1 MKIKL
6 TFGKGDVVVVDS
18 MAQAILKHLTSTP
31 LGSYS
36 DGYYDGGYTAETGE
50 QISVEYTL
58 ETERTYT
65 RRSSIYANA
74 EFTERKIIQIEQIEI
89 VRVRDEEIALPT
101 ICNDPSTL
109 HAVISATEYDEHKS
123 AHNA

>member
-6 TFGKGDVVVVDS
+6 TFGKGEVVVVDS
-18 MAQAILKHLTSTP
+18 MARAILKHLTSTP
-31 LGSYS
+31 LASYS
-36 DGYYDGGYTAETGE
+36 DGYYADGYTAETGE

-74 EFTERKIIQIEQIEI
+74 EFTERKIIQIEQIE
-89 VRVRDEEIALPT
+89 VVRDEEIALPT

-109 HAVISATEYDEHKS
+109 HAVISSTEYDEHKS
-123 AHNA
+123 THSA

>member
-18 MAQAILKHLTSTP
+18 MARAILKHLTSTP
-31 LGSYS
+31 LTSYS
-36 DGYYDGGYTAETGE
+36 DGYYDDGYTAETGE
-50 QISVEYTL
+50 EIRVEYTL
-58 ETERTYT
+58 ETERNYT

-74 EFTERKIIQIEQIEI
+74 EFTERKIIQIEQIE
-89 VRVRDEEIALPT
+89 VVRDEEIALPT

-123 AHNA
+123 THSA